1 MKNGDMPANV
11 LVSSTGVLWNLRDG
25 HEDSQYLGQPN
36 ERFSFGM
43 TKREQFAMAAM
54 QGLLTNRNGILQP
67 RNAHDV
73 AFLAVELAEALLEQ
87 LEKQK

>member
-11 LVSSTGVLWNLRDG
+11 LVSSTGALWNLRDG

-43 TKREQFAMAAM
+43 TKREMFAMAAL
-54 QGLLTNRNGILQP
+54 QGILSCD
-67 RNAHDV
+67 NSEFTNV
-73 AFLAVELAEALLEQ
+73 AAISAVEHADALLAE
-87 LEKQK
+87 LEKSK